1 MNNRFFALIVGAAMS
16 TSAFAGGLMTNTNQ
30 NASFLRQ
37 MSQDAIIDV
46 TGMYANPAGT
56 AFLEEGFHLSLNVQS
71 AKQNRNITT
80 TFPLFQYNV
89 ENPSAAHKFHGEAL
103 APVIP
108 SFQLSYN
115 WEKWSVGANFSI
127 GGGGGKCEFDQGL
140 GSFEALYAGQIYSN
154 SPLIAGMVGANV
166 QAAAGINPEYV
177 FRGYSMNSYMKGRQY
192 YFGLQLGATR
202 KITDNLSAYLGL
214 RGVYA
219 SCNYNGWVT
228 DVNVYLHSTSEY
240 AAMLGD
246 YAEFTYK
253 MKDNE
258 IELNCDQTGFGITPI
273 IGIDWKVNDHF
284 NFAAK
289 YEAPTKMNLKNK
301 TEMNDYAKGIASKT
315 LPDGTENPNY
325 NSTLGQ
331 FADGEEVRE
340 DVPAMLFVGGQYA
353 PIEKLRLN
361 AGWHYYFDKQAKKYG
376 DKQDLIDKN
385 TMEFSAGVEFDA
397 CKFLTVSASW
407 QCTRYRLS
415 DEYMNDLSFN
425 NSSNA
430 IGLGVRMHV
439 APKCNIDLGY
449 MQNMYHRKDVTMP
462 TQAGPKSDHYFRTNR
477 VFGVGVNLNL

>member
-1 MNNRFFALIVGAAMS
+1 
-16 TSAFAGGLMTNTNQ
+16 
-30 NASFLRQ
+30 
-37 MSQDAIIDV
+37 
-46 TGMYANPAGT
+46 
-56 AFLEEGFHLSLNVQS
+56 
-71 AKQNRNITT
+71 
-80 TFPLFQYNV
+80 
-89 ENPSAAHKFHGEAL
+89 
-103 APVIP
+103 

-154 SPLIAGMVGANV
+154 IVKQLAKSIEPALIAQGMPEEQASIQANEMAKGA
-166 QAAAGINPEYV
+166 Y
-177 FRGYSMNSYMKGRQY
+177 RGYKLNSYMKGRQY

-228 DVNVYLHSTSEY
+228 DINAYYSNPLTKETVAVDLSNT
-240 AAMLGD
+240 
-246 YAEFTYK
+246 
-253 MKDNE
+253 E
-258 IELNCDQTGFGITPI
+258 IELNYDQTGFGITPI

-301 TEMNDYAKGIASKT
+301 TEMNDYAKSIASKT

-439 APKCNIDLGY
+439 APKCDIDLGY
-449 MQNMYHRKDVTMP
+449 MQSMYHRKDVTMP